1 MGSGEVDLV
10 DSTDIAVLFPLE
22 SWHEHEMTELSTAT
36 SLYKSWLFN
45 NRKISGWSI
54 SSFSFYDA
62 SSNVKAILHNIDAL
76 CRQRSCVTA
85 SFQTF
90 FFFHIYC
97 QEAASADSS
106 AFWVESLDCTGGK
119 VSSQSNP
126 LQWSNNKSK
135 KLQSCE
141 AEIINHLIYG
151 DNAEWENSKHKQTLS
166 RCWGKLHGTGDTG
179 S

>member
-1 MGSGEVDLV
+1 MNMRWPNSLQPQACTKADCSIIERFRGEVSAV
-10 DSTDIAVLFPLE
+10 SPFMMQAPTWKQYCIISTRCAGKDRVSPLLFRL
-22 SWHEHEMTELSTAT
+22 
-36 SLYKSWLFN
+36 
-45 NRKISGWSI
+45 
-54 SSFSFYDA
+54 
-62 SSNVKAILHNIDAL
+62 
-76 CRQRSCVTA
+76 
-85 SFQTF
+85 F

>member
-1 MGSGEVDLV
+1 MN
-10 DSTDIAVLFPLE
+10 TIWPN
-22 SWHEHEMTELSTAT
+22 
-36 SLYKSWLFN
+36 SLQPHFKPIQKLIVQYLKDFGVKYQQFFL
-45 NRKISGWSI
+45 
-54 SSFSFYDA
+54 YDA
-62 SSNVKAILHNIDAL
+62 SSNVKAILHNIDAP
-76 CRQRSCVTA
+76 CRRRSCVTA
-85 SFQTF
+85 SFQT
-90 FFFHIYC
+90 FFHIYC

-119 VSSQSNP
+119 VNSQSNP

-135 KLQSCE
+135 NLQSYE
-141 AEIINHLIYG
+141 AEIINHVIYG